1 MTSSVESAVIDQK
14 EPYVALQLYPVKIRD
29 LSPDPNQPRKSFDE
43 YELKS
48 LAESIKKYGVLQP
61 ILFRQAEDGT
71 RIIVA
76 GERRYRASILSKL
89 DTIPAI
95 FTEGNAAE
103 IALIENLLR
112 VDLTPLEQAESLQR
126 LQLESKCSSK
136 ALAAVIGKSEST
148 TSEILSL
155 NKLSD
160 KIKDQIRDNQEFSRS
175 QLLEVA
181 KGKDDK
187 EKNKLFKALQKNNS
201 SRDQLRAKRTRAVE
215 ATLKTMINGLTAK
228 LNDFDLS
235 SLPIE
240 NSNDIKVQLLDL
252 AKLIGKK
259 VH

>member
-1 MTSSVESAVIDQK
+1 MTGKVEAVVLEQK
-14 EPYVALQLYPVKIRD
+14 EQYVPLQLYPLDIKS
-29 LSPDPNQPRKSFDE
+29 LNPDPTQPRKSFDQS
-43 YELKS
+43 ELIS

-76 GERRYRASILSKL
+76 GERRYRATKLAKL

-95 FTEGNAAE
+95 FTEGNATE

-126 LQLESKCSSK
+126 LQNESKCSSK

-155 NKLSD
+155 NKLTD

-187 EKNKLFKALQKNNS
+187 EKNKLFKALLKDNS

-228 LNDFDLS
+228 LNEIDLN
-235 SLPIE
+235 SLPAE
-240 NSNDIKVQLLDL
+240 NGNDIKGQLLAL
-252 AKLIGKK
+252 AKLIGEKAN
-259 VH
+259 